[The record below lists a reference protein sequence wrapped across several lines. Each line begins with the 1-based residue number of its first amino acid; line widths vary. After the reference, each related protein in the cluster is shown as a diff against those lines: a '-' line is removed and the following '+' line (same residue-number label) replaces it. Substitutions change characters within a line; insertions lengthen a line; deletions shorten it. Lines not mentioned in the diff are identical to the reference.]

1 MHLERVEFGEKAWN
15 FQIRLNT
22 CACFVFCMLLLS
34 LSPLFCN
41 NHLACWLMFQQSGE
55 DCCHF
60 VLSLFSVFFFQFLP
74 LNPDLL
80 ETWKCKLY
88 CFFFSSPFNVL
99 LVYLQGDLDQFLE
112 AYSWCVK
119 VFTGGLKT
127 KKIRATKYSEKETH
141 FPKPANPLMCE
152 LVCGCRHGG
161 LPLGGGGLLPG
172 TVTWSLPLMWSPAIT
187 CHRTFWGGGG
197 VSGGVGV
204 FSLLYQHRTAAS
216 CPNKL

>member
-1 MHLERVEFGEKAWN
+1 MIIWPVGWCSSRVEK
-15 FQIRLNT
+15 IVVT
-22 CACFVFCMLLLS
+22 LS
-34 LSPLFCN
+34 CHCLF
-41 NHLACWLMFQQSGE
+41 
-55 DCCHF
+55 
-60 VLSLFSVFFFQFLP
+60 FFFQFLP

-88 CFFFSSPFNVL
+88 CFIFPPFNVL

-161 LPLGGGGLLPG
+161 LQLGEGLLPG

-187 CHRTFWGGGG
+187 CHWTFVGGGR
-197 VSGGVGV
+197 GV
-204 FSLLYQHRTAAS
+204 FQVVWEFSAFLYQHRTAAS